1 MIEYP
6 PIDGINPKG
15 KPMLQSIYYRI
26 LDENYEPDVTE
37 NGLYILRFRYLVEKA
52 DGEQETPVEMF
63 RRVAWNLAGAERV
76 FNPELTDDQ
85 LLACAERFFVT
96 MTDFKYL
103 PNAPTLLGAGT
114 GLQQLS
120 ACYVLPISDSIEGI
134 FDTLRMTAVVHS
146 KGSGTGF
153 SFSGLRG
160 RGSRIATGG
169 KSTGPVSFMQVF
181 DSETEVIKS
190 GGTGWGANM
199 GVLRCDHP
207 DVLEFVRAKSSGS
220 GLQNFNISVGVTDE
234 FMRRTRTGGSQEL
247 IDPVSG
253 EVVGE
258 IDAKELFN
266 EIAAEAW
273 STGDPGLLFLD
284 QIEKDNPT
292 PSIGTIEA
300 TNPCGEAPLL
310 PFEACWLGGI
320 NLDRHYDEV
329 TGDVDWT
336 QLRETCMTAAQ
347 MMDNA
352 IEMSSYPLVEIEQA
366 TKHTRK
372 VGIGVMGFAD
382 LLIRMGLQYG
392 SDESAVLA
400 KKLMSEIKRY
410 LDEATKGLAEERGVF
425 PAFGDSVYAL
435 EGADGRRNATVTANA
450 PNSTISAIAGC
461 SSGIEPLFS
470 LSYFKRLANGDR
482 LNELNR
488 ELLARV
494 ELLGLDNKVIVDQI
508 SAGKPLSQIS
518 EVPDELREIFV
529 TAHDIPVENH
539 IRIQAAF
546 QESTDLAVAK
556 TINLNH
562 SATVEDVKTAFYTA
576 YEFGCK
582 GITCFRDGCREE
594 SFLEPSCSVE
604 SQNLGSACTVCA

>member
-1 MIEYP
+1 
-6 PIDGINPKG
+6 
-15 KPMLQSIYYRI
+15 MLQSIYHRI

-76 FNPELTDDQ
+76 FNPGLTDDQ

-114 GLQQLS
+114 ELQQLS

-207 DVLEFVRAKSSGS
+207 DVLEFVRAKSAGS

-234 FMRRTRTGGSQEL
+234 FMRRTRTGGIQEL

-253 EVVGE
+253 KVVGE
-258 IDAKELFN
+258 IDAKELFD

-300 TNPCGEAPLL
+300 T
-310 PFEACWLGGI
+310 
-320 NLDRHYDEV
+320 
-329 TGDVDWT
+329 
-336 QLRETCMTAAQ
+336 TAARPV
-347 MMDNA
+347 DLHA
-352 IEMSSYPLVEIEQA
+352 SLSI
-366 TKHTRK
+366 
-372 VGIGVMGFAD
+372 VGEKGTVVI
-382 LLIRMGLQYG
+382 
-392 SDESAVLA
+392 S
-400 KKLMSEIKRY
+400 
-410 LDEATKGLAEERGVF
+410 GLAMNKIKVWKFLNQTKRKE
-425 PAFGDSVYAL
+425 L
-435 EGADGRRNATVTANA
+435 EIIKK
-450 PNSTISAIAGC
+450 NSQNVPTGYGISHVNYLNLAIK
-461 SSGIEPLFS
+461 SI
-470 LSYFKRLANGDR
+470 
-482 LNELNR
+482 LNKKIL
-488 ELLARV
+488 
-494 ELLGLDNKVIVDQI
+494 
-508 SAGKPLSQIS
+508 P
-518 EVPDELREIFV
+518 
-529 TAHDIPVENH
+529 PVN
-539 IRIQAAF
+539 
-546 QESTDLAVAK
+546 
-556 TINLNH
+556 
-562 SATVEDVKTAFYTA
+562 A
-576 YEFGCK
+576 YEAYL
-582 GITCFRDGCREE
+582 T
-594 SFLEPSCSVE
+594 
-604 SQNLGSACTVCA
+604 SQFVHGLYKSSEKRKWISIKSNPVSQKLGYKN